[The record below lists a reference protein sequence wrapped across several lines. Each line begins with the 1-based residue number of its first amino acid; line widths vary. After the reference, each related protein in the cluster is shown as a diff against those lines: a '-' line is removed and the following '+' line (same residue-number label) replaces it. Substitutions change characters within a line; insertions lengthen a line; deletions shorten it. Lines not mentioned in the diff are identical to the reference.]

1 MSEVQ
6 RVGGG
11 RLGGV
16 GKHRPSIQENEG
28 AEASLLKTLTVGGN
42 FRKLTLP

>member
-6 RVGGG
+6 HVGWRQRG
-11 RLGGV
+11 RA
-16 GKHRPSIQENEG
+16 GKHMPSIQENEG

-42 FRKLTLP
+42 FRKLALP